1 MTPKKNKKPVP
12 EDLNGLS
19 ERHVA
24 QIIRSKMKQK
34 DHGDDSK
41 YNKKDKSWKKDLENN

>member
-1 MTPKKNKKPVP
+1 MSKKKSKKS
-12 EDLNGLS
+12 EELNGLS